1 LGDRSAYSAEFLINK
16 TWQRGGPA
24 LCPGSCLGDYVR
36 GEFPA
41 ATNLLVTAKSGGLR
55 RIEGG
60 LKRNRANYPGLNHW
74 IFLNSANQ

>member
-1 LGDRSAYSAEFLINK
+1 
-16 TWQRGGPA
+16 
-24 LCPGSCLGDYVR
+24 
-36 GEFPA
+36 
-41 ATNLLVTAKSGGLR
+41 LR